1 MKKTG
6 ICVLITAIIGFALYY
21 VFLPALNPSSFGFW
35 VFLIIL
41 LGIYAFLD
49 LMVRSKGIHLK
60 ISGFTKYALIGSVIL
75 VIGIILLDIVNS
87 PMIRANAYANRI
99 EINQSGNF
107 YEDVDE
113 VNFNHI
119 PLLDKDSS
127 QKLGD
132 RVMGQLPELVSQFYV
147 SDIYTQINYN
157 NDIIRVTPLEYDGI
171 IKYFNNRKDGVK
183 GYITVNSVNGE
194 SKLVK
199 LDEGMKYMPS
209 AFFNDNLYRHV
220 RFAYPTAILG
230 EATFELDN
238 DGNPYWIFP
247 TISYTG
253 VGLKKEI
260 NGVIMVDPISGDMER
275 YDVNDVPSWIDH
287 VYSPSLIIE
296 QVDDWG
302 LYNGGFFNSIFGQRN
317 VVATTD
323 GYNYIIM
330 NDDVYLYTGITSIA
344 SDESNLGFILT
355 NLRTKETNFYSV
367 PGAEEFSAMAS
378 AEGQVQQM
386 AYEASFPLLINLNG
400 KATYLI
406 SLKDYAG
413 LVKMYAFVDV
423 ADYQKVVVTE
433 ASLGIEQAAKNYL
446 GDAATEVEISYD
458 TKSFSAVIT
467 DIKEVTIKGTT
478 YYYLMDTDG
487 NKYRVAI
494 TVDELNLPFMDEN
507 SRMNGLYYENQS
519 IKEITEITSIV
530 KEIFEIE
537 EN

>member
-99 EINQSGNF
+99 EINQNGNF

-230 EATFELDN
+230 EATF
-238 DGNPYWIFP
+238 
-247 TISYTG
+247 
-253 VGLKKEI
+253 
-260 NGVIMVDPISGDMER
+260 
-275 YDVNDVPSWIDH
+275 
-287 VYSPSLIIE
+287 
-296 QVDDWG
+296 
-302 LYNGGFFNSIFGQRN
+302 
-317 VVATTD
+317 
-323 GYNYIIM
+323 
-330 NDDVYLYTGITSIA
+330 
-344 SDESNLGFILT
+344 
-355 NLRTKETNFYSV
+355 
-367 PGAEEFSAMAS
+367 
-378 AEGQVQQM
+378 
-386 AYEASFPLLINLNG
+386 
-400 KATYLI
+400 
-406 SLKDYAG
+406 
-413 LVKMYAFVDV
+413 
-423 ADYQKVVVTE
+423 
-433 ASLGIEQAAKNYL
+433 
-446 GDAATEVEISYD
+446 
-458 TKSFSAVIT
+458 
-467 DIKEVTIKGTT
+467 
-478 YYYLMDTDG
+478 
-487 NKYRVAI
+487 
-494 TVDELNLPFMDEN
+494 
-507 SRMNGLYYENQS
+507 
-519 IKEITEITSIV
+519 
-530 KEIFEIE
+530 
-537 EN
+537 